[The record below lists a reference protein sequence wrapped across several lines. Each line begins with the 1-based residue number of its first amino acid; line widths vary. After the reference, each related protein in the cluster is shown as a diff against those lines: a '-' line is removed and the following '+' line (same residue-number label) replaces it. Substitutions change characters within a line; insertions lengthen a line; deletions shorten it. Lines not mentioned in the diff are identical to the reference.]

1 MLLCNLLLYIN
12 YWCINENYMYKITL
26 LYICIS
32 MYIYNIL
39 YEHGRKAILT
49 KNKCWMHLGTKFIL

>member
-1 MLLCNLLLYIN
+1 MLLCN
-12 YWCINENYMYKITL
+12 KITL
-26 LYICIS
+26 LYRYIYIS
-32 MYIYNIL
+32 IYIYNIL